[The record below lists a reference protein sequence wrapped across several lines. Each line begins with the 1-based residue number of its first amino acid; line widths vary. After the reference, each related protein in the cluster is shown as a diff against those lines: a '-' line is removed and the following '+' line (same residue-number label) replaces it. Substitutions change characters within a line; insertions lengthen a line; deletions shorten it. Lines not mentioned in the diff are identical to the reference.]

1 METVIAAL
9 ISAFSAIAVCL
20 INSASQHK
28 KLTMQLDKH
37 NAMQA
42 YRIEQLEK
50 KVEKHNSVVDRTY
63 KLEKD
68 ESVIQEKIKVINH
81 RIEDLE
87 TENKGG
93 NQK

>member
-1 METVIAAL
+1 METEIAAL
-9 ISAFSAIAVCL
+9 ISAFSAIAVCV
-20 INSASQHK
+20 INSSNQHK
-28 KLTMQLDKH
+28 KLITQLDKH
-37 NAMQA
+37 NAMQV

-50 KVEKHNSVVDRTY
+50 KVEKHNGVIDRTY

-87 TENKGG
+87 SENKGG
-93 NQK
+93 N